1 MAEDEQE
8 PDQSYWAKGKGKP
21 KGKKGGKFK
30 SKGKFKFG
38 KDDYDSKGKDGKGK
52 SKIKACKAAKEGR
65 IKPSPLYN
73 VVAHRRFIEGLK
85 GSIATDCLNLI
96 RGHIHLFSP
105 KQQKQLQS
113 DNFELFRKYAPISVL
128 DSDDDED
135 AAPPL
140 PPPPEVELFGENS
153 KGRRLSDLLC
163 QSLPALQAFA
173 AAAGLSEETA
183 FECMERMAKSSEE
196 AMIKTREK
204 ESAIHE
210 DKKKKKG
217 EVRKREEEELEGF
230 SDDDTEIKK
239 ARILAKGV
247 ERRIDPADGQAY
259 TLEEFIQ
266 EYGGSGDKPPVEWD
280 NARHTSFV
288 YKE

>member
-1 MAEDEQE
+1 MGDRPAWGDDGDEIREEAPLPAEVVTRRKKKVTKEEEVKEQE
-8 PDQSYWAKGKGKP
+8 EYVTMSWEEIFPKKP
-21 KGKKGGKFK
+21 L
-30 SKGKFKFG
+30 
-38 KDDYDSKGKDGKGK
+38 DRLRWLY
-52 SKIKACKAAKEGR
+52 KACKAAKEGR

-73 VVAHRRFIEGLK
+73 IVAHRRFIEGLK

-96 RGHIHLFSP
+96 RGHIHLFSA

-140 PPPPEVELFGENS
+140 PPPPEVVVEM
-153 KGRRLSDLLC
+153 K
-163 QSLPALQAFA
+163 
-173 AAAGLSEETA
+173 
-183 FECMERMAKSSEE
+183 
-196 AMIKTREK
+196 
-204 ESAIHE
+204 

-217 EVRKREEEELEGF
+217 EVRKRDEDEELEGF

-239 ARILAKGV
+239 ARILAKGI

-259 TLEEFIQ
+259 TLEEFIT

-280 NARHTSFV
+280 NARHTSFI